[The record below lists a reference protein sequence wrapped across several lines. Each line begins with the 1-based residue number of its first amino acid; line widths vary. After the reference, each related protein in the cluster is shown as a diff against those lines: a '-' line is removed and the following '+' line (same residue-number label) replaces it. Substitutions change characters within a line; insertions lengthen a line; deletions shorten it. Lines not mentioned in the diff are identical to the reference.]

1 MACENM
7 QVIFVV
13 TGDYINSGGCSFLC
27 NSPGSGPR
35 GLGRDKGELVVGER
49 SKGCYQRQGC
59 LLQMV
64 EIYALEINSHSPIHF
79 KTKID
84 QKSCSLIIAIKVV
97 ILPVLAKPLR
107 ALEGRGRGNTAKTIV
122 K

>member
-1 MACENM
+1 MFKKTAQLARDGFPDRAGYILMLMMACENM
-7 QVIFVV
+7 QVTFVV
-13 TGDYINSGGCSFLC
+13 TGDNINSGGCSFLC

-35 GLGRDKGELVVGER
+35 GLGRDEGELVVGER

-79 KTKID
+79 KWH
-84 QKSCSLIIAIKVV
+84 Q
-97 ILPVLAKPLR
+97 
-107 ALEGRGRGNTAKTIV
+107 N
-122 K
+122 